1 MSESQDI
8 EAGGLTPA
16 AASAPSSNIAK
27 TIADSMPDAAS
38 TTESV
43 TTDATK
49 EESQPSLF
57 DQTEASTEER
67 PDWLP
72 EKFKTGEDLGK
83 SYQEL
88 EKKLGAHAGA
98 PENYEMTVSEGLEDY
113 AINED
118 TPFAKDFFKV
128 MQENGVNQK
137 TANELMNLHARQ
149 TKADDETMALAEEQ
163 TFAQDCKELGPDRV
177 QEIKDSIQ
185 WAKGIMSEDSYELLR
200 TIGNK
205 NLEVGK
211 MISDIHKAYAS
222 KDFVKM
228 PETSEKLYSKTDLH
242 EKIKLRLLD
251 PRSGRDKEFSKHTT
265 EMYET
270 FLS

>member
-8 EAGGLTPA
+8 EVGGIAPA
-16 AASAPSSNIAK
+16 AATDPSSNIAS
-27 TIADSMPDAAS
+27 TIANSMPDAVS
-38 TTESV
+38 TTEAAV
-43 TTDATK
+43 PAAT

-57 DQTEASTEER
+57 DQTEAPVEER
-67 PDWLP
+67 PNWLP

-113 AINED
+113 AIDSENSL
-118 TPFAKDFFKV
+118 AKGFFDVLK
-128 MQENGVNQK
+128 ENGVNQK
-137 TANELMNLHARQ
+137 TADALMNLHAEQ
-149 TKADDETMALAEEQ
+149 AKADDEVIAMAEEQ
-163 TFAQDCKELGPDRV
+163 TFREDCKAVGPEAV
-177 QEIKDSIQ
+177 QEIKESIQ
-185 WAKGIMSEDSYELLR
+185 WAKGIMSEDSYDLLR

-211 MISDIHKAYAS
+211 MISDLHKAYAS

-228 PETSEKLYSKTDLH
+228 PETSEKLYSRDDLH
-242 EKIKLRLLD
+242 EQIKVRLAD
-251 PRSGRDKEFSKHTT
+251 PRSGRDKEFSKRTT

-270 FLS
+270 FLG